1 MDEELMDIFE
11 SCKKDASFD
20 EMLDENNTIK
30 PHWTEV
36 TQAIEKSGLEKLEQK
51 QTEIDWRLEDNGV
64 TYNVYNDPEG
74 TNRRWNLDPIPF
86 VLAEEEWDEVTKG
99 LQQRAKL
106 LSLIFKD
113 LYTEQR
119 LIKEGIIP
127 AEIIFAHKSF
137 MPEVFNFENKE
148 YYTMRFF
155 ASDISRGPDGKFWII
170 NDRTQSPSGLGYA
183 IENRLTMNSI
193 IPELYPDVHIKK
205 IAPFLEGYKE
215 MLVNTAHKTSDDP
228 LIALLTPG
236 PHNETYFEHSYLSSY
251 LNLTL
256 VQGEDLLTKNNQ
268 LWLKTL
274 SGLKRVDSMIRRV
287 DSKYCD
293 PLELEHDSHL
303 GVAGLVNVL
312 RNNNLSMINP
322 IGIGILEN
330 VGLNPFMKNIAK
342 FFLDEDLILPQIAT
356 WWCGQKKELDFV
368 LENLDTLLIKKID
381 RTDNIEIYFGNQ
393 LNQEEKSRLIE
404 KINASPNF
412 YVGQE
417 IIDFSTVP
425 SFVENKIE
433 PRNAV
438 IRAFSYLSEEG
449 YKVMPSGLV
458 RVSKQKNS
466 LVVSNQKGGTS
477 KDLWILG
484 QDEAIAPAQNIKRHD
499 FLDTRL
505 ENISTKR
512 AENLFWLGRYLSRAI
527 TTTRMLRFNLKNMLN
542 LHRYEDKNLLK
553 ESTQILNICLT
564 HLTMTYPGF
573 LEEEKEIKPFSEI
586 NSVIQDVTRVGSL
599 SFTLSMLSNTNAN
612 IKNLLSIDS
621 WRVFERIQR
630 SWYAYNKRKIITNR
644 EHINALD
651 KLLIY
656 LLAYK
661 ELIDESISN
670 DQGLLLYE
678 IGSKLETSL
687 LLISKMRSLLTSK
700 YDKLL
705 EYDILDSMLN
715 SYESYNAYRA
725 HYKSSL
731 DIENVIEFLLFNSK
745 YSKSLLCLIEE
756 LLSSLKTLP
765 NSSNRIYLDQFEQ
778 PVFKVYSMLKLNNA
792 KKLLICEEEDSVYI
806 HFDEFLAK
814 ISTLLA
820 QTSEELTK
828 TYFAHYNE

>member
-1 MDEELMDIFE
+1 MDIFDT
-11 SCKKDASFD
+11 CKLDSSFD
-20 EMLDENNTIK
+20 EMFDKQCNVKEHWKEIKQSLEN
-30 PHWTEV
+30 
-36 TQAIEKSGLEKLEQK
+36 AGLEKLEQK

-74 TNRRWNLDPIPF
+74 SNRRWNLDPIPF
-86 VLAEEEWDEVTKG
+86 VLSSQEWEEVTKG
-99 LQQRAKL
+99 LNQRAKL
-106 LSLIFKD
+106 LNLIFKD

-137 MPEVFNFENKE
+137 LPEVFNFKNKD
-148 YYTMRFF
+148 YYTMRFY
-155 ASDISRGPDGKFWII
+155 ATDISRGPDGKFWVI

-193 IPELYPDVHIKK
+193 LTDLYPKVELRK
-205 IAPFLEGYKE
+205 IAGFIEGYKQ
-215 MLVNTAHKTSDDP
+215 MLVKLASKKSEDP
-228 LIALLTPG
+228 LIVLLTPG
-236 PHNETYFEHSYLSSY
+236 PHNETYFEHSYLSSF

-274 SGLKRVDSMIRRV
+274 SGLKKVDTMIRRV
-287 DSKYCD
+287 DSQFCD
-293 PLELEHDSHL
+293 PLELQNTSYL
-303 GVAGLVNVL
+303 GVAGLVNTL
-312 RNNNLSMINP
+312 RNDNLSMINP

-368 LENLDTLLIKKID
+368 IENIDKLIIKKID
-381 RTDNIEIYFGNQ
+381 RTEKIEVYFGNQ
-393 LNQEEKSRLIE
+393 LSQEDKNKLIK
-404 KINASPNF
+404 KIFLSPSF

-425 SFVENKIE
+425 SYSSNKIE

-438 IRAFSYLSEEG
+438 IRAFSYLKDENYE
-449 YKVMPSGLV
+449 VMPSGLV
-458 RVSKQKNS
+458 RVSNKKDS

-484 QDEAIAPAQNIKRHD
+484 KNEEEVFSSITRQKE

-512 AENLFWLGRYLSRAI
+512 AENLFWLGRYLNRAI
-527 TTTRMLRFNLKNMLN
+527 ITTRMLRFNLKSLLN
-542 LHRYEDKNLLK
+542 LNRYEDRNLSK
-553 ESTQILNICLT
+553 SSTQILNICLT

-573 LEEEKEIKPFSEI
+573 LEEEEEIKPIVEI
-586 NSVIQDVTRVGSL
+586 TSIIQDSTRVGSL
-599 SFTLSMLSNTNAN
+599 SFTLSMLSNINAN
-612 IKNLLSIDS
+612 IKNLLTMDA
-621 WRVFERIQR
+621 WRVYEKMQKTWFL
-630 SWYAYNKRKIITNR
+630 YVKRKVISNR
-644 EHINALD
+644 EHVNELD

-656 LLAYK
+656 LIAYK

-670 DQGLLLYE
+670 DQGLILYD
-678 IGSKLETSL
+678 IGCKLEVSL
-687 LLISKMRSLLTSK
+687 LLISKMRSLLTTK
-700 YDKLL
+700 LDKLL

-725 HYKSSL
+725 HYKSTL
-731 DIENVIEFLLFNSK
+731 GLENVVEFLLFNTK
-745 YSKSLLCLIEE
+745 YPKSLIHIIDQ
-756 LLSSLKTLP
+756 LLRNLKELP
-765 NSSNRIYLDQFEQ
+765 NSSSTIYLDSFEE
-778 PVFKVYSMLKLNNA
+778 PIFKVFSMLKLTNA
-792 KKLLICEEEDSVYI
+792 KKLLETQEEDFVYLEL
-806 HFDEFLAK
+806 DKFLAQ
-814 ISTLLA
+814 ISGLLA

-828 TYFAHYNE
+828 TYFSHYNE